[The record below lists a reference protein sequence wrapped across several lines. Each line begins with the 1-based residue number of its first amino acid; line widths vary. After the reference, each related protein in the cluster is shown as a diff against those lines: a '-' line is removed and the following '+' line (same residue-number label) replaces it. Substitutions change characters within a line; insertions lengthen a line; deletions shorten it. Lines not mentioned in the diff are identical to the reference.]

1 MLTLFLIILFQLNI
15 NLLALTLVFFLF
27 NLLIFYINYKAK
39 NIDYLDLL
47 KSKIIKVKFL
57 FFLKTILLPKQ
68 KIFGI
73 NLTKK

>member
-47 KSKIIKVKFL
+47 KSKIIKVK
-57 FFLKTILLPKQ
+57 
-68 KIFGI
+68 
-73 NLTKK
+73 